1 MSIWHKNRQHP
12 RTASP
17 KEEEMRTVLLEDLP
31 LALVNVAQPD
41 VDQPVRLQDRFDPRK
56 LRNLFL
62 ARARQAH
69 QERDGATVQVAGG
82 SRERRVDVL

>member
-1 MSIWHKNRQHP
+1 VRISSSLGD
-12 RTASP
+12 A
-17 KEEEMRTVLLEDLP
+17 VLG
-31 LALVNVAQPD
+31 
-41 VDQPVRLQDRFDPRK
+41 RK

-82 SRERRVDVL
+82 SRERRVDAVSRPTNSFRRARCHYTLLAVLTWRTRWIAGGIWDGSHRL